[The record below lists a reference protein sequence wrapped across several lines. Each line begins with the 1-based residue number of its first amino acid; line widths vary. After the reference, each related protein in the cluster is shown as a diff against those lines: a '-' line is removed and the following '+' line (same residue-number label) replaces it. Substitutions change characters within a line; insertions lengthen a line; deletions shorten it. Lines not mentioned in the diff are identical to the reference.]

1 MILSHAEHESS
12 REESTRNSR
21 INVLCPWGG
30 AVTKWFSKTVYPS
43 SRVETTSFEIPG
55 LFHH

>member
-21 INVLCPWGG
+21 INVLLSMGG
-30 AVTKWFSKTVYPS
+30 GGGHKVVFKDSLPFKQS
-43 SRVETTSFEIPG
+43 
-55 LFHH
+55 